1 MKQSDL
7 NHLRRLVAWVRCEI
21 GQEPEDVVTTYREI
35 AEQLNHP
42 PITDAARQRMVAD
55 YERAHHAPKYVR
67 AAVKALS
74 KVVKDAS
81 NRPIVESET
90 RRSTE
95 KLQVEHKAAGG
106 NEG

>member
-21 GQEPEDVVTTYREI
+21 GQTPEEVVATYQEI
-35 AEQLNHP
+35 ADQLNHP
-42 PITDAARQRMVAD
+42 PITDEARQRMVAD
-55 YERAHHAPKYVR
+55 YDRARRAPKYVR

-81 NRPIVESET
+81 NGPTVESEAC
-90 RRSTE
+90 RSTGQ
-95 KLQVEHKAAGG
+95 LQVGHKTAGG
-106 NEG
+106 DGS